1 MKRRNLRTLVTII
14 IALLFLISAVID
26 NRIPGLHLFDPA
38 ARTKGAVSLSASG
51 EGAAEVHFLDAGQS
65 DCILILTEE
74 SAVLIDAGTSDQ
86 SGVITDYLEEQG
98 VETIDL
104 LIATHPHADHIG
116 AMADVL
122 QEFEVKEFLMPD
134 IPDEFQPTTRGWE
147 KLLTAVDEE
156 GCTVAA
162 AAPGRQ
168 YPLGG
173 GCVLTVLGP
182 AGEYEDDYN
191 NWSVVT
197 RLVCGNTSFLFMGGA
212 EKEAEND
219 IMSTG
224 AELDSDVLKVGHHG
238 SSTSCGEDFV
248 EAVSPEYAV
257 ILCGAGNDY
266 GHPHPE
272 TTDLLGR
279 MGVQIYRTDLDGT
292 VVMKTDGETITV
304 SAEK

>member
-14 IALLFLISAVID
+14 IALFILISAVID

-38 ARTKGAVSLSASG
+38 TRTKGDVSLSASG
-51 EGAAEVHFLDAGQS
+51 EGAAEVHFLDTGQS

-74 SAVLIDAGTSDQ
+74 DTVLIDAGTSDK

-122 QEFEVKEFLMPD
+122 QDFEVKEFLMPD
-134 IPDEFQPTTRGWE
+134 IPDEFQPTTRAWE

-156 GCTVAA
+156 GCVVTVAE
-162 AAPGRQ
+162 PGQ
-168 YPLGG
+168 EYSLGG

-182 AGEYEDDYN
+182 VGEYGDDYN
-191 NWSVVT
+191 DWSVVT
-197 RLVCGNTSFLFMGGA
+197 RLICGETSFLFMGDA
-212 EKEAEND
+212 EKDAETD

-238 SSTSCGEDFV
+238 SSSSSGKDFV
-248 EAVSPEYAV
+248 EAVSPDDAV

-266 GHPHPE
+266 GHPHAE
-272 TTDLLGR
+272 TTDLLES

-292 VVMKTDGETITV
+292 IVMKTDGETITV
-304 SAEK
+304 STEK

>member
-14 IALLFLISAVID
+14 IALFILISAVID

-38 ARTKGAVSLSASG
+38 TRTKGDVSLSASG
-51 EGAAEVHFLDAGQS
+51 EGAAEVHFLDTGQS

-74 SAVLIDAGTSDQ
+74 STVLIDAGTSDQ
-86 SGVITDYLEEQG
+86 SGVITDYLDAQG

-116 AMADVL
+116 AMTDVL
-122 QEFEVKEFLMPD
+122 QDFEVKEFLMPD
-134 IPDEFQPTTRGWE
+134 IPDEFQPTTRLWE

-156 GCTVAA
+156 GCAVTT
-162 AAPGRQ
+162 AAPGRE
-168 YPLGG
+168 YSLGG

-182 AGEYEDDYN
+182 VGDYGDDYN

-197 RLVCGNTSFLFMGGA
+197 RLVCGETSFLFMGDA
-212 EKEAEND
+212 EKDAEND

-238 SSTSCGEDFV
+238 SSTSSGKDFV
-248 EAVSPEYAV
+248 AAVSPDDAV

-272 TTDLLGR
+272 TTELLEG

-292 VVMKTDGETITV
+292 VVMKTDGGTIAV
-304 SAEK
+304 STEK

>member
-1 MKRRNLRTLVTII
+1 MKKRNLRTLVTIA
-14 IALLFLISAVID
+14 IAIFILISAVID
-26 NRIPGLHLFDPA
+26 NRIPGLHLFDPVSG
-38 ARTKGAVSLSASG
+38 TKGPAE
-51 EGAAEVHFLDAGQS
+51 EGSAEVHFLDTDQS

-86 SGVITDYLEEQG
+86 SAVITDYLEAQG

-116 AMADVL
+116 AMADIL
-122 QEFEVKEFLMPD
+122 REFEVKEFLMPD

-147 KLLTAVDEE
+147 KLLSAVDEE
-156 GCTVAA
+156 GCAVTL

-173 GCVLTVLGP
+173 CMLTVLGP
-182 AGEYEDDYN
+182 AGEYENDYN

-197 RLVCGNTSFLFMGGA
+197 RFVCGNASFLFMGDA
-212 EKEAEND
+212 EKAAEND

-224 AELDSDVLKVGHHG
+224 VELDSDVLKAGHHG
-238 SSTSCGEDFV
+238 SSTSSGEDFV

-272 TTDLLGR
+272 TTDLLER
-279 MGVQIYRTDLDGT
+279 MGIQIFRTDLDGT
-292 VVMKTDGETITV
+292 VVMETDGGTITV
-304 SAEK
+304 STEK